1 MSFGPRKPTAPS
13 RSNRPGIVKKPLNK
27 PVTRNEAPKQQQVVK
42 PKGSSSTVSTSA
54 PKKVVPVA
62 PKVSVP
68 KPPTPEPVYDYE
80 SDFESDESLPSPG
93 CSSTPESS
101 GEHTE
106 SSNSSSEGGDDEDED
121 EEKVIPNVP
130 KESETL
136 VVEQTQLEIRP
147 QNVATRTARSV
158 DILSKISLNDIT
170 VQLYQF
176 DPEEYAEL
184 RTNFGITSTVA
195 YGKHTQTDSS
205 LVSKGSQTYGIA
217 VRDRST
223 CMHESFRSARVT
235 EQDGDWND
243 RMIVDEEDEAVQSY
257 SSLQNIERM
266 FSTLNGA
273 LERRFSH
280 VTNSNNRQLPS
291 SITVTHDKRNRNPQ
305 RSILQLLRRAAPAME
320 ALLESKRFRLQNT
333 NDKENATKQT
343 REHRS
348 EPGKPTVDV
357 VRSFDGGKMSPEFEI
372 KLVHSSESFVLEF
385 WARGTYSRPM
395 YRFSSWSTVV
405 CVDYEYRK
413 HMMVFGGTG
422 DGTLQM
428 WLGDAG
434 RSHNEV
440 LAPHQ
445 VLAPKL
451 DQKHKLN
458 CWEMV
463 AVKVLP
469 VPVIRDSS
477 LEIGNE
483 NAFNQVFGL
492 FSTGVIVVWNVQTQ
506 KQENVDKE
514 NVMSAKLGPPEL
526 FLVQSKVIDLSNRIG
541 GRLPYD
547 ALRTF
552 ENLLLHDHHQMVLS
566 SNQTVIRLSHFVRSE
581 FDPVLLVKPD
591 DSHSITNLK
600 RMVQANDT
608 LFVLYSNKTVRVL
621 KLCTE
626 PGNRESAQHRHRKQ
640 DDHPHLML
648 SVCTNKSCT
657 IQSIVHDE
665 AKRYGNTNGAGEGRA
680 DGGTIAPKASE
691 PEKGDGGDVSGKPR
705 FHHGQQ
711 ILFFDPQHPDGI
723 LKEAQLG
730 DNTNCSALGKYQK
743 MVSDS
748 QKHKVI
754 REFFIPDT
762 LKDDIAYCQRSLRD
776 CMKVH
781 QQEQV
786 KQYLLELEDEMRA
799 IGQEQSEL
807 VRDLSIRLK
816 HFLQKTK
823 NEKHIVLGDDLAN
836 GYVAWVLSNHSE
848 LHCNAAYMPHAV
860 SERLN
865 EIQLYQKYPL
875 EPVQSCPV
883 GKAVLPD
890 GTKVQ
895 EKRLRKRPV
904 LQTSLLK
911 PKEERDL
918 ANTALKEE
926 PSLTPPSTPITPPTP
941 PPPLPAVATI
951 TRSSASRRKTPPEQP
966 LILKKMLRS
975 STTTPIV
982 PVKQELEVKQ
992 EPIDQETSIDADDH
1006 LATITLQETAA
1017 VKRGRSNL
1025 LQALNKVKTAQ
1036 KTISKQPQ
1044 TSPPAKGGRNNRVG
1058 SGTGSEQQCRSSS
1071 VSSDSSN
1078 SRASTPGTSGNGG
1091 GSTRKP
1097 TTENGTSHESSLERL
1112 SPPAE
1117 PPCTLPTSIDEWEQ
1131 YSFLKLFG
1139 LYTIEDSNLLK
1150 GRKNERK
1157 RRSCCSTERKDF
1169 HYGRFDYYEQQFY
1182 IAHKRRYNVNKR
1194 LLFTATS
1201 AEKSIK
1207 KRKPWSSLVMPAPAT
1222 LPAEDTTADAKP
1234 SLPVDSLERPNDER
1248 WTKTLPKQSKRQKPP
1263 TLMTLQ

>member
-1 MSFGPRKPTAPS
+1 
-13 RSNRPGIVKKPLNK
+13 
-27 PVTRNEAPKQQQVVK
+27 
-42 PKGSSSTVSTSA
+42 
-54 PKKVVPVA
+54 
-62 PKVSVP
+62 
-68 KPPTPEPVYDYE
+68 
-80 SDFESDESLPSPG
+80 
-93 CSSTPESS
+93 
-101 GEHTE
+101 
-106 SSNSSSEGGDDEDED
+106 
-121 EEKVIPNVP
+121 
-130 KESETL
+130 
-136 VVEQTQLEIRP
+136 
-147 QNVATRTARSV
+147 
-158 DILSKISLNDIT
+158 
-170 VQLYQF
+170 
-176 DPEEYAEL
+176 
-184 RTNFGITSTVA
+184 
-195 YGKHTQTDSS
+195 
-205 LVSKGSQTYGIA
+205 
-217 VRDRST
+217 
-223 CMHESFRSARVT
+223 MHEGFQSSHKI
-235 EQDGDWND
+235 EQEDDWND
-243 RMIVDEEDEAVQSY
+243 QKIVDEEDDAIQSY

-266 FSTLNGA
+266 FSTLNGT

-280 VTNSNNRQLPS
+280 MATSNKPS
-291 SITVTHDKRNRNPQ
+291 NISVTHDKRTRNSQ

-320 ALLESKRFRLQNT
+320 ALLESKRFRLQKT
-333 NDKENATKQT
+333 NGKENTANHN
-343 REHRS
+343 RENRS
-348 EPGKPTVDV
+348 ETDKSTVDV
-357 VRSFDGGKMSPEFEI
+357 VRSFDGGKMCPEFEI
-372 KLVHSSESFVLEF
+372 KLVHTSAVNDSFVLEF

-395 YRFSSWSTVV
+395 YRFSSWSTIV

-413 HMMVFGGTG
+413 HMMVFGGTS
-422 DGTLQM
+422 DGTVQM

-440 LAPHQ
+440 LSPHQ
-445 VLAPKL
+445 ILAPKL
-451 DQKHKLN
+451 LQKHKLN

-463 AVKVLP
+463 AIKVLP

-477 LEIGNE
+477 VEIGNE

-492 FSTGVIVVWNVQTQ
+492 FSTGVIIVWNVQTQ
-506 KQENVDKE
+506 KHESVGTENVL
-514 NVMSAKLGPPEL
+514 SAKLGPPEL
-526 FLVQSKVIDLSNRIG
+526 SLVQAKVIDLSNRIG
-541 GRLPYD
+541 GRIPYD

-626 PGNRESAQHRHRKQ
+626 PGGRESAQHRHRKQ
-640 DDHPHLML
+640 DDQPHLML

-665 AKRYGNTNGAGEGRA
+665 AKRYGNSNGAGEGRA
-680 DGGTIAPKASE
+680 DGGTIAPKVTE
-691 PEKGDGGDVSGKPR
+691 QEKGDGGDVSGKPR

-730 DNTNCSALGKYQK
+730 DNTNVSYRERNLCSALRKVAEN

-781 QQEQV
+781 QYFVERCNNLSAVQQEQV
-786 KQYLLELEDEMRA
+786 KHYLLELEDEMRA
-799 IGQEQSEL
+799 IGLEQKKL
-807 VRDLSIRLK
+807 VRDLTIRLK

-848 LHCNAAYMPHAV
+848 VHCSAAYMPHTV

-865 EIQLYQKYPL
+865 EIQLHQKYPL
-875 EPVQSCPV
+875 EPVQGCTV
-883 GKAVLPD
+883 GTAALPD
-890 GTKVQ
+890 GTKLP

-918 ANTALKEE
+918 SNAALKEE

-941 PPPLPAVATI
+941 SPPQPLAAATI

-975 STTTPIV
+975 RSTTPV
-982 PVKQELEVKQ
+982 VAVKQELEIKP

-1025 LQALNKVKTAQ
+1025 LQALNKVKSAQ

-1044 TSPPAKGGRNNRVG
+1044 TSPPVPAGKSGRSNRVG
-1058 SGTGSEQQCRSSS
+1058 SGSAGEQCRSSS

-1078 SRASTPGTSGNGG
+1078 SRASTPGTSSNGG
-1091 GSTRKP
+1091 VSSTRKP
-1097 TTENGTSHESSLERL
+1097 TVENGTSDESSLERL
-1112 SPPAE
+1112 SPPDE
-1117 PPCTLPTSIDEWEQ
+1117 QPCTLPTSIDEWEQ

-1182 IAHKRRYNVNKR
+1182 IVQKRRYNVNKR

-1207 KRKPWSSLVMPAPAT
+1207 KRKPWSSLGMPAPAS
-1222 LPAEDTTADAKP
+1222 LPVEETSTDAKP
-1234 SLPVDSLERPNDER
+1234 SVPVDSLEKEDDER
-1248 WTKTLPKQSKRQKPP
+1248 GAMEVEQKLCLVCKKDVITADAFCTSCSNLYHLSCHEDEDTAQAAGQKPDP
-1263 TLMTLQ
+1263 LGKE